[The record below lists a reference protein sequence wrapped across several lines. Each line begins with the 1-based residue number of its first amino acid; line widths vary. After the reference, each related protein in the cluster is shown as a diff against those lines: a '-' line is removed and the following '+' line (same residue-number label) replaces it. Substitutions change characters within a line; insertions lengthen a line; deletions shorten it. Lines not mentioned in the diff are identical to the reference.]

1 MTTDAITA
9 ILSTRLNH
17 PLEPVYTITRQD
29 LLKVLATQLGS
40 DALLLT
46 DQEIELFQH
55 EVQSVFDHYLDE
67 RQLYQLAL
75 EQFSITRNL

>member
-55 EVQSVFDHYLDE
+55 EVQSAFEHYLDE

-75 EQFSITRNL
+75 EQFSITRTL